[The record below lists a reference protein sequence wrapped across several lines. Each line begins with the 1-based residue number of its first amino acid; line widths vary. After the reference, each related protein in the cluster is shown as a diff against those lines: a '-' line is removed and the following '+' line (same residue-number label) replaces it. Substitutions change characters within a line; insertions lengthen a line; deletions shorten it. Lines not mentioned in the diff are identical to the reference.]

1 MHVHLAQM
9 MVSVD
14 DRLLYGGLI
23 VICLYYSSLACTLL
37 CTVIAVSTIMAI
49 EAFFC
54 TLDQHSLSQV

>member
-1 MHVHLAQM
+1 M